1 MDQEVQKLATKK
13 IYQMNS
19 SLSIPYWQ
27 GEIQMKTIETSKY
40 HYISLQSW
48 MVTNLGLRG
57 DELIIFAIIYGFSQD
72 GKSLYKG
79 SSNYLSFWTGRSKE
93 TILNKLKSLRKKRM
107 IARIIKSSNIN
118 ADRYF
123 CDYYATITRVPQEI
137 QEKLLENWA
146 EYSLTF
152 FPKEDD

>member
-1 MDQEVQKLATKK
+1 
-13 IYQMNS
+13 
-19 SLSIPYWQ
+19 
-27 GEIQMKTIETSKY
+27 
-40 HYISLQSW
+40 

-107 IARIIKSSNIN
+107 IARIIKSSTKN

-146 EYSLTF
+146 EYSPTF
-152 FPKEDD
+152 FQQIDD